1 MEFSNFVPMAIL
13 QYKLKI
19 ER

>member
-13 QYKLKI
+13 HYKLKI